1 MTLSQR
7 LSLLRKM
14 RNMTQEQLSRET
26 GIPNTYI
33 SRMETGKILPAGEWE
48 DRLRNALNWTPE
60 VDAQL
65 DNLVRETVCE

>member
-14 RNMTQEQLSRET
+14 RNLTQEELASKT
-26 GIPNTYI
+26 GIPNSYI
-33 SRMETGKILPAGEWE
+33 SRMETGKIIPAGEWE
-48 DRLRNALNWTPE
+48 DRLRTALNWTPD

-65 DNLVRETVCE
+65 DSLIKETVCE

>member
-14 RNMTQEQLSRET
+14 RNLTQEELASKT
-26 GIPNTYI
+26 GIPNSYI
-33 SRMETGKILPAGEWE
+33 SRMETGKIIPAGEWE
-48 DRLRNALNWTPE
+48 DRLRNALNWTAE

-65 DNLVRETVCE
+65 DSLVKETVCE